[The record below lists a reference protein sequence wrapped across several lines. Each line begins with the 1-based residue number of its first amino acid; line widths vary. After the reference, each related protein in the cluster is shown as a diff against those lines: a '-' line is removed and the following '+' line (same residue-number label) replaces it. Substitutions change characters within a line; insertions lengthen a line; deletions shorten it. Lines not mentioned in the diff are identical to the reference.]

1 MSASPQRRKSPRNQ
15 TAIGTGRSV
24 SALLRAVP
32 KMEAPAPVPQLRLRL
47 TRKINPSLGRK
58 SAPPQM
64 AGSFLSRSVLLKS
77 APSAHLINP
86 QLVINSGRP
95 TLVLRALADP
105 RISHR

>member
-1 MSASPQRRKSPRNQ
+1 M
-15 TAIGTGRSV
+15 

-32 KMEAPAPVPQLRLRL
+32 ELKPGARPPQLRLRL
-47 TRKINPSLGRK
+47 TRKINPLGGNLESRK
-58 SAPPQM
+58 WW
-64 AGSFLSRSVLLKS
+64 GSFLSRSVLLKS

-105 RISHR
+105 RISHRWSNTKKLKTLRSLGKLQWY